1 MALVEIEKIMKKF
14 ESIEIRLKNGK
25 VVTIRQA
32 EITDAEKLLNTI
44 KNYIPQSEFIPILEK
59 EIKLTIEQEKEWIKY
74 FLTYENSLLLVAEY
88 ENNIIGNIDL
98 TGKQRKVMEHTALI
112 GMGILKEWRN
122 IGLGTK
128 LISLIIEWSKK
139 NPILELIWLQVY
151 TENKLGLGI
160 YHKMGFVES
169 GVVKNFFKHND
180 RYFDNLT
187 MIMKVK

>member
-98 TGKQRKVMEHTALI
+98 TGKQRKVMEHTAVI

>member
-1 MALVEIEKIMKKF
+1 LALVEIEKIMKKF

>member
-1 MALVEIEKIMKKF
+1 MTLVGIEKIMEKF
-14 ESIEIRLKNGK
+14 ESLEIRLKNGK

-74 FLTYENSLLLVAEY
+74 FLTYDNSLLLVVEY

-98 TGKQRKVMEHTALI
+98 TGNQRKVMEHTAVI
-112 GMGILKEWRN
+112 GMGLLKEWRN

-151 TENKLGLGI
+151 TCLL
-160 YHKMGFVES
+160 YTS
-169 GVVKNFFKHND
+169 PSPRD
-180 RYFDNLT
+180 
-187 MIMKVK
+187 

>member
-1 MALVEIEKIMKKF
+1 MTLVGIEKIMKKF

-74 FLTYENSLLLVAEY
+74 FLTYDNSLLLVAEY

-98 TGKQRKVMEHTALI
+98 TGNQRKVMEHTAVI
-112 GMGILKEWRN
+112 GMGLLKEWRN

-160 YHKMGFVES
+160 YHKMGFIES
-169 GVVKNFFKHND
+169 GVVHNFFKHND

-187 MIMKVK
+187 MIMEVK

>member
-1 MALVEIEKIMKKF
+1 MKKF
-14 ESIEIRLKNGK
+14 KSIEIRLKNGK
-25 VVTIRQA
+25 VVKIRQA

-44 KNYIPQSEFIPILEK
+44 KNYINQSEFIPILEK
-59 EIKLTIEQEKEWIKY
+59 EMKLTIEQEKEWIKY
-74 FLTYENSLLLVAEY
+74 FLTYDNSLLLVAEY

-98 TGKQRKVMEHTALI
+98 TGKQIKVMEHTAVI

-122 IGLGTK
+122 IGLGTT

-151 TENKLGLGI
+151 TENKLGLGL
-160 YHKMGFVES
+160 YHKMGFIES